1 MSERIRVLIVDDE
14 ELVRAGFVMIVDHQA
29 DLEVVG
35 EASDGLA
42 AVERA
47 RELRPDVVLM
57 DLRMPKLDGVEAT
70 RRIGELEID
79 PPPRVLV
86 LTTFDDDESVYA
98 SLQAGASGFLLKDV
112 PARELAEAIRVV
124 AAGQSLLAPR
134 VTRGI
139 IERFVAQHPADKA
152 LQKRAELLS
161 ERELEVLRFMG
172 KGLTNAE
179 IGGRLF
185 VSEAT
190 VKTHVS
196 HILTKLGARDRAQAV
211 AFGYEAGLIV
221 PGSLDDETT
230 PTG

>member
-1 MSERIRVLIVDDE
+1 M
-14 ELVRAGFVMIVDHQA
+14 
-29 DLEVVG
+29 
-35 EASDGLA
+35 
-42 AVERA
+42 
-47 RELRPDVVLM
+47 
-57 DLRMPKLDGVEAT
+57 
-70 RRIGELEID
+70 
-79 PPPRVLV
+79 LV

-112 PARELAEAIRVV
+112 PPRELAEAIRVV
-124 AAGQSLLAPR
+124 ATGQSLLAPR

-152 LQKRAELLS
+152 LQRRAELLS
-161 ERELEVLRFMG
+161 EREAEVLRFMG

-179 IGGRLF
+179 IGERLF
-185 VSEAT
+185 VTEAT

-221 PGSLDDETT
+221 PGSLEDEAT